1 MTSII
6 CWRNQE
12 ETDGIWAVS
21 DSRVSSGMNVMTDNC
36 PKLFSISANTYLDDD
51 HLKQNPKKLF
61 TFGFGFAGST
71 LIGTNVKEMLSMFV
85 SNLSELQYYDA
96 PDYPFEKKLPSLMD
110 VANLC
115 KVIAERYILSMG
127 QFFPKNARCEIVLFG
142 YCLRNKDHIVIKLFN
157 SPENPAAIS
166 IEETDVSNGAYLI
179 LGDQKERIAALVEET
194 KLKFDYQSMNWWR
207 SPFIALANV
216 LREDNAGSIGGYL
229 QFCLATQ
236 LDTRLHFLTPSKE
249 FNATY
254 VGFQLFKDLHTLGGF
269 SIQVPGGMTMPDED
283 GWNLTRHLNGTKT
296 VG

>member
-21 DSRVSSGMNVMTDNC
+21 DSRVSTGTCVMTDNC
-36 PKLFSISANTYLDDD
+36 PKLFSICANTFLENDYFKL
-51 HLKQNPKKLF
+51 NPKRLF

-110 VANLC
+110 VADLC
-115 KVIAERYILSMG
+115 KVIAERYIHSMG
-127 QFFPKNARCEIVLFG
+127 QCFPKSTRCEFVLFG
-142 YCLRNKDHIVIKLFN
+142 YCIKNKTYTAIKLSN
-157 SPENPAAIS
+157 SPESPAEIS
-166 IEETDVSNGAYLI
+166 ISEVDVSNGAYLI
-179 LGDQKERIAALVEET
+179 LGDQKERIAEVIENT
-194 KLKFDYQSMNWWR
+194 KVKFVHQSLNWWR

-216 LREDNAGSIGGYL
+216 LREDDAGSIGGYL
-229 QFCLATQ
+229 QFCLSNQ
-236 LDTRLHFLTPSKE
+236 LDTRLHFLTSSKE
-249 FNATY
+249 FNAKY
-254 VGFQLFKDLHTLGGF
+254 VGFQLFKDIHTLGGF

-283 GWNLTRHLNGTKT
+283 GWNYKAFK
-296 VG
+296 